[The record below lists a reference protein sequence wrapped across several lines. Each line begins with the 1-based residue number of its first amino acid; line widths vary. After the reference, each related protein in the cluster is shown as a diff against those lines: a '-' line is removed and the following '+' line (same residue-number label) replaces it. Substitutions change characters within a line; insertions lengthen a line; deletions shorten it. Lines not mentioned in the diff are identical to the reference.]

1 MAIVEIPTQ
10 PKPQRFSILLGDR
23 NVQLSLRWRDSPE
36 AGWTL
41 DINELNGDGI
51 IRGIPLVTGVN
62 LLAQYQHI
70 ITGTL
75 FVMSDVDAWATPT
88 LDGLGSTG
96 HLYYDDADPFAED
109 DNYGGRTLIDAWTF
123 YGWLGFSDQVEYGA
137 VTFAEEGY
145 VGPVHHLVD
154 LPKPTEQGAGN
165 GG

>member
-1 MAIVEIPTQ
+1 MAIIEIPTQ
-10 PKPQRFSILLGDR
+10 PKPQRFSILLGER
-23 NVQLSLRWRDSPE
+23 RVQVSLQWRDAPE

-41 DINELNGDGI
+41 DINEVDGAGI

-70 ITGTL
+70 IVGTL
-75 FVMSDVDAWATPT
+75 FVMSDVEPFAVPV

-96 HLYYDDADPFAED
+96 HLYYDATDPFAD
-109 DNYGGRTLIDAWTF
+109 DGYGGRTLIDTWTF

-137 VTFAEEGY
+137 VTFAELGY

-154 LPKPTEQGAGN
+154 LPDPTETTN
-165 GG
+165 G